1 MCFDYD
7 DYDFVVVVVVVV
19 VLFFFSRLYSAKK
32 RGAFFFG
39 VFFRVDA
46 RWASRRADR
55 PFFLNELFLLI
66 IFVSRMM

>member
-1 MCFDYD
+1 MMMIMILLLLLLLLLSSSSFLDYIP
-7 DYDFVVVVVVVV
+7 
-19 VLFFFSRLYSAKK
+19 RR
-32 RGAFFFG
+32 RGERSFFG

-55 PFFLNELFLLI
+55 PLFLNELFLLI

>member
-1 MCFDYD
+1 MCFDDD
-7 DYDFVVVVVVVV
+7 DYDFVVVVVVV

-55 PFFLNELFLLI
+55 PLFLNELFLLI

>member
-1 MCFDYD
+1 MMMIMILLLLLLLLLLSSSSFLDYIP
-7 DYDFVVVVVVVV
+7 
-19 VLFFFSRLYSAKK
+19 RR
-32 RGAFFFG
+32 RGERSFFG

-55 PFFLNELFLLI
+55 PLFLNELFLLI

>member
-1 MCFDYD
+1 MMMIMILLLLLLLSSSSFLDYIP
-7 DYDFVVVVVVVV
+7 
-19 VLFFFSRLYSAKK
+19 RR
-32 RGAFFFG
+32 RGERSFFG

-55 PFFLNELFLLI
+55 PLFLNELFLLI

>member
-1 MCFDYD
+1 LLSSSSFLDYIP
-7 DYDFVVVVVVVV
+7 
-19 VLFFFSRLYSAKK
+19 RR
-32 RGAFFFG
+32 RGERSFFG

-55 PFFLNELFLLI
+55 PLFLNELFLLI

>member
-1 MCFDYD
+1 MMMIMIMLLLLLLLLLSSSSFLDYIP
-7 DYDFVVVVVVVV
+7 
-19 VLFFFSRLYSAKK
+19 RR
-32 RGAFFFG
+32 RGERSFFG

-55 PFFLNELFLLI
+55 PLFLNELFLLI

>member
-1 MCFDYD
+1 MMMIMILLLLLLLLLLLSSSSFLDYIP
-7 DYDFVVVVVVVV
+7 
-19 VLFFFSRLYSAKK
+19 RR
-32 RGAFFFG
+32 RGERSFFG

-55 PFFLNELFLLI
+55 PLFLNELFLLI

>member
-1 MCFDYD
+1 MILLLLLLLSSSSFLDYIP
-7 DYDFVVVVVVVV
+7 
-19 VLFFFSRLYSAKK
+19 RR
-32 RGAFFFG
+32 RGERSFFG

-55 PFFLNELFLLI
+55 PLFLNELFLLI